1 MFDPNLPFLRRFASP
16 AACLMLGAVTAA
28 LAAAPATAAPI
39 RPDPLPDIAAAVSAV
54 LFPTA
59 VHLPGLPLTA
69 GYGRSTAIVILGYGL
84 QPDGTMRPELIQRLE
99 AGYIQALLAPQAP
112 VIVTG
117 GNPENGVTEAQA
129 MAAWLIARGLP
140 PARIHP
146 ETRATTTAENA
157 RYSHGVMNS
166 IGARNAVV
174 VTSSNHVRRAVGD
187 FVSQGVP
194 VIGTLTPDPA
204 PLAAIPFGPR

>member
-1 MFDPNLPFLRRFASP
+1 
-16 AACLMLGAVTAA
+16 MLGAVTAA
-28 LAAAPATAAPI
+28 LAAAPATAAPSH
-39 RPDPLPDIAAAVSAV
+39 PDPLPDTAAAVSAA
-54 LFPTA
+54 LFPAA

-69 GYGRSTAIVILGYGL
+69 GYGHSTAIVILGYGL

-99 AGYIQALLAPQAP
+99 AGYIQALVAPQAP

-129 MAAWLIARGLP
+129 MAAWLIAHGLP
-140 PARIHP
+140 PVRIHP

-157 RYSHGVMNS
+157 LYSHGVMNS

-174 VTSSNHVRRAVGD
+174 VTSSNHVLRAVGD
-187 FVSQGVP
+187 FVSAGVP
-194 VIGTLTPDPA
+194 VVGTLTPDQA